1 MNVEPL
7 EPIPERRDDTES
19 IPTAPVLQPVARA
32 RGRRGGPRARAPKT
46 GRPLNQNYFKFPAT
60 PALKRLAESSP
71 PTQAMSL
78 LGRLAGTPYANP
90 IAREETAEDIRSALG
105 FVLDLGEALFRFGA
119 TALEVETSAIAVTA
133 SFKID
138 DVEVDVNNQSLILNY
153 APVDGSGYTLSR
165 VVRSWSQNFAGL
177 AALHRLVTDIVAGE
191 LSQAEAR
198 AEFDKIIRKPKPFP
212 KWVALLAAGV
222 FAGLFVAYLGGNLLE
237 ASLSFASTLL
247 VMWTIGLLGKSR
259 VPEFFTTMA
268 GGFIATSVAFWV
280 AILQFPVAPSMV
292 VAGGLMMLLP
302 SARFV
307 SAVQDGINGFP
318 LTAAGRFVSASLSY
332 SAMVAGIVAAVVLA
346 DKFGMAEL
354 NIVEVQP
361 ASLPIIALGAI
372 VMAAA
377 CADAVVEQSEK
388 RLLLPT
394 ALVSLAGFAGYTIAM
409 EFGAGPRLTPAIAAT
424 VIGATARAVALR
436 MGAPQLVIAVPAILF
451 LLPGLTIF
459 RSMYAIAMDSG
470 AIVDG
475 LVGMFNAS
483 MVIMAIAAGVALGD
497 TIARPLTPSPLA
509 FQRRRRRR

>member
-7 EPIPERRDDTES
+7 DPIPERRDDTES
-19 IPTAPVLQPVARA
+19 IPTAPVLQPVART
-32 RGRRGGPRARAPKT
+32 RGWRGKNRGKNSRAPR
-46 GRPLNQNYFKFPAT
+46 GVSPSYFRFPGT
-60 PALKRLAESSP
+60 PALKKLAESSP

-90 IAREETAEDIRSALG
+90 IGRDETAEDIRSALG
-105 FVLDLGEALFRFGA
+105 FVLDLGEALYRFGA
-119 TALEVETSAIAVTA
+119 TALEVESSAIAVTA

-138 DVEVDVNNQSLILNY
+138 DVEVDVTNQSLILNY

-177 AALHRLVTDIVAGE
+177 AALHRLVTDIAAGE
-191 LSQAEAR
+191 ITQAEAQ
-198 AEFDKIIRKPKPFP
+198 AEFDEITRKPKPFP

-222 FAGLFVAYLGGNLLE
+222 FAGLFVAYLGGSWLE
-237 ASLSFASTLL
+237 AMLSLASTLL
-247 VMWTIGLLGKSR
+247 VMWTIGVLGRGR

-280 AILQFPVAPSMV
+280 AVLEVPVAPSMV

-361 ASLPIIALGAI
+361 STLPIIAVGAI
-372 VMAAA
+372 VMCAAG
-377 CADAVVEQSEK
+377 ADAIVEQSEK

-394 ALVSLAGFAGYTIAM
+394 ALVSLAGYAGYTIAT

-424 VIGATARAVALR
+424 VIGAAARAVALR

-451 LLPGLTIF
+451 LLPGLAIF

-497 TIARPLTPSPLA
+497 TIARPLTPSPLI
-509 FQRRRRRR
+509 FQKRRRRR